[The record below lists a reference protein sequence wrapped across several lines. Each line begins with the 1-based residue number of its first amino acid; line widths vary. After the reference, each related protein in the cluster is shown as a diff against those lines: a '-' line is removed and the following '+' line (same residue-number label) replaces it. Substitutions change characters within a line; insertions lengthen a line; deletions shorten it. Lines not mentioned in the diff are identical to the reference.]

1 MFREIAELE
10 TSIDKLLETGR
21 QQNRLIADLR
31 QQIRRQAETIFRM
44 ELRERELVRVIQDR
58 DVPHESGN

>member
-1 MFREIAELE
+1 MFKEITELE

-21 QQNRLIADLR
+21 QQDRLIADLR

-44 ELRERELVRVIQDR
+44 ELRQKELIRVIHDKG
-58 DVPHESGN
+58 ESQ